1 MLLFHGLQE
10 LVTVRSTMRLSY
22 NNAIY
27 IFKQTFI
34 GLRQPK
40 AGLKQLLKTKYTISV
55 GLHITITITFVLFVL
70 SFN

>member
-1 MLLFHGLQE
+1 
-10 LVTVRSTMRLSY
+10 MRLSY